1 MNCTFAKWWDNEP
14 GGGEGGGGF
23 WYSKSKAACAQVGR
37 DYSLIL
43 VKKNCCSLA
52 LWWWSFL
59 SSYTV
64 CKYLFKKSKISPFK
78 FYIIFFLLPLLTSDS
93 TFRFI
98 QYWYIIFAT
107 TVQCVIR
114 YTNFDL
120 WILLNNNWIKYSFP
134 QFNWIYSPSLP
145 QHLQFVV
152 SWAAWSWTSASR
164 AWPGAGQPHTRPQAL
179 CSTKQ
184 INQSGLVERRSINQG
199 FLEEINQSG
208 LLERKSINQGSYQSI
223 RARRGNQSIRV
234 LREEINQSR
243 YLIGNQ
249 SGKSLGGNQSS
260 KAVINQLNGG
270 QIATD
275 SKSARFEDI
284 SLSSNR
290 VLSEKI
296 LA

>member
-14 GGGEGGGGF
+14 GGRGGGGGGF

-52 LWWWSFL
+52 LCWWSFL

-120 WILLNNNWIKYSFP
+120 WILLNNHWIKYSFT
-134 QFNWIYSPSLP
+134 QFHPYLNISNL
-145 QHLQFVV
+145 LF
-152 SWAAWSWTSASR
+152 
-164 AWPGAGQPHTRPQAL
+164 PG
-179 CSTKQ
+179 
-184 INQSGLVERRSINQG
+184 
-199 FLEEINQSG
+199 
-208 LLERKSINQGSYQSI
+208 
-223 RARRGNQSIRV
+223 
-234 LREEINQSR
+234 
-243 YLIGNQ
+243 
-249 SGKSLGGNQSS
+249 
-260 KAVINQLNGG
+260 
-270 QIATD
+270 
-275 SKSARFEDI
+275 
-284 SLSSNR
+284 
-290 VLSEKI
+290 LSEAEPLLPGLGQGQVSLTPGLRLSAAQKN
-296 LA
+296 